1 MYLPHH
7 FEDTDPQAVRDI
19 IESCPLATLVVSAST
34 GLAANHILVIADGA
48 HAMIGHVAAA
58 NHLHRTVDDGA
69 PVLLIFS
76 GEDSYISPNWYPT
89 KPQHHRHVPTWN
101 YQVVHVHGRI
111 TFTHAD
117 KAKRA
122 IVGRMTKHFETAVN
136 GSKAWKMA
144 DAPSDYIAA
153 MVDMIVGF
161 KIDIERVSAKTKIS
175 QNRELEDFSNVA
187 SELEARGYA
196 SMSSRMQQLQTRRN
210 SD

>member
-34 GLAANHILVIADGA
+34 GLVANHIPVIADGA

-58 NHLHRTVDDGA
+58 NDLHRTVDDGA

-89 KPQHHRHVPTWN
+89 KPQHHQHVPTWN
-101 YQVVHVHGRI
+101 YQVVHIHGRI
-111 TFTHAD
+111 TFTRDD

-122 IVGRMTKHFETAVN
+122 IVGRMTKQFETAMN

-144 DAPSDYIAA
+144 DAPPDYMTA
-153 MVDMIVGF
+153 MIENIVGF
-161 KIDIERVSAKTKIS
+161 TIDIDRVLAKSKLS
-175 QNRELEDFSNVA
+175 QNRELEDFSNVT
-187 SELEARGYA
+187 SELEARALKGL
-196 SMSSRMQQLQTRRN
+196 SSRMRKLQ
-210 SD
+210 D